1 MLANFTL
8 KVLQQVVK
16 EFNLVSSIK
25 SPSKL
30 KKNELIKELQKHV
43 EFNWRDN
50 TLTTK
55 DRRFV
60 FTLPES
66 KKQAKLNESYK
77 FFENEIKKNERKRN

>member
-30 KKNELIKELQKHV
+30 KKHQLIKELQKHV
-43 EFNWRDN
+43 EFDWKSNS
-50 TLTTK
+50 LSTK
-55 DRRFV
+55 DRKYT

-66 KKQAKLNESYK
+66 KKQAALNKSYK
-77 FFENEIKKNERKRN
+77 FFENEIKKNERKMK